1 MLNIIVN
8 SVGVLTILFIVWWFW
23 IAKPGNA
30 KRAEQGII
38 NITVD
43 NGIYIPQRIRCRVG
57 KPITLRFT
65 RKDPTPCAET
75 VIFSDWDLSA
85 QLPLGKPHDITI
97 TPKKTGT
104 FEFACQMAMY
114 RGQLIV
120 EG

>member
-1 MLNIIVN
+1 MLTLIVN
-8 SVGVLTILFIVWWFW
+8 STGILALLFIIWWFW
-23 IAKPGNA
+23 IAKPGKA
-30 KRAEQGII
+30 KRIEHGII

-43 NGIYIPQRIRCRVG
+43 NGVYTPQRIRCQRG

-65 RKDPTPCAET
+65 RKDPSPCAET

-85 QLPLGKPHDITI
+85 QLPLGKAHDVTI
-97 TPKKTGT
+97 MPEKAGT
-104 FEFACQMAMY
+104 VEFTCQMAMY